1 MAKIVIDINELRS
14 KSGNEAVEDLTTFL
28 KEKLQTEIDVSSSEI
43 ALDTEKEKGKKMSRS
58 YLRVLLKKFL
68 HKTKLKEDFH
78 VIAGKENSL
87 MIKERKVTEE
97 EEE

>member
-1 MAKIVIDINELRS
+1 MPKIVIDVHDLRS
-14 KSGNEAVEDLTTFL
+14 GSGNEAVEDLATFL
-28 KEKLQTEIDVSSSEI
+28 KEKLEKEIDTSGDELAINVEE
-43 ALDTEKEKGKKMSRS
+43 DKKVPRP

-68 HKTKLKEDFH
+68 HRTELKEEYR

-87 MIKERKVTEE
+87 VVKNRKLPEE